1 MTFPVDPKAA
11 SRGELC
17 SRGIGCCLPT
27 FTEGYAPLTPGCK
40 LSPLFP
46 ALCERG
52 RICRA
57 SRGRSPPRVSG
68 KVESYENRELSKGGE
83 KKNLPTYLEFDLCFI
98 WGRGGCA

>member
-1 MTFPVDPKAA
+1 MTFPVDPKGRFAGRAA
-11 SRGELC
+11 LARY
-17 SRGIGCCLPT
+17 RLPPT
-27 FTEGYAPLTPGCK
+27 YIHRGYAPLTPGCK

-57 SRGRSPPRVSG
+57 SAAPRVSD
-68 KVESYENRELSKGGE
+68 KVESYENRELSKGVFE